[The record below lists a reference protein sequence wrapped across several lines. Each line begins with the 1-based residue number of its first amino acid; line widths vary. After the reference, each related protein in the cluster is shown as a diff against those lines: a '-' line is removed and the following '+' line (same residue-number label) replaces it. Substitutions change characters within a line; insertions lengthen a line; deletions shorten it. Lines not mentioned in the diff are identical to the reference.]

1 MLNRSCA
8 LFRKSLARGFCLD
21 ISKTRNIG
29 VSAHIDSGKTTFT
42 ERILY
47 YSGKIGSIHEVKG
60 GDGVGATMDFM
71 ELEREKG
78 ITIQSASTTV
88 FWKDHMIN
96 VIDTPGHVDF
106 TIEVERALRVL
117 DGAVLLI
124 CGVGG
129 VQAQTLTVDKQM
141 KRYGI
146 PRLIFINK
154 LDRMGSNPWSA
165 IVAARE
171 RLGLKCAAVQIP
183 IGEDSEFVGV
193 VDLIM
198 NKALYFDG
206 DSGQRI
212 REEPVPEKMKELVT
226 EKFNEL
232 VSQLADVDPEIE
244 NLFLEEKTPTGQQL
258 EEAIR
263 RQTIK
268 CTFCPVFMGAAYKNK
283 GVQNCM
289 DGILKFLPAPNEVKN
304 EAFYRSPDGTEEKK
318 EIPIDNKLPFVSLAF
333 KLDENRFGQITFC
346 RVYQG
351 KLKKG
356 DYVMNTRTGEKIK
369 VSRMGKMHANHMED
383 IQETEAGDIFVLFG
397 VQCASGDT
405 LTDPKVYGKI
415 SLSSMYIPKPVISLQ
430 INPKNKQQIERLTK
444 AFTKFMREDP
454 TFHVDIDE
462 ESEEIIIS
470 GMGELHLQIYV
481 ERLKREFE
489 VDCEVGKPTVNY
501 RETLNGH
508 LDFNYLHKKQ
518 TGGAGQYARVIG
530 YMEPLTDEAGEFLN
544 QFENKIVGATIPN
557 EYITAIERQFH
568 DSCTKGPLT
577 GYPVVNCKYVLEGG
591 ETHVVDSSSNAFATA
606 TRSSFNQCFQQDGGL
621 LLEPIMD
628 VEVTVPFENYVD
640 LS

>member
-1 MLNRSCA
+1 MLRGATGLFKRS
-8 LFRKSLARGFCLD
+8 LGRNFCLD
-21 ISKTRNIG
+21 IKKVRNIG

-88 FWKDHMIN
+88 FWRDHMIN

-117 DGAVLLI
+117 DGAILLI

-141 KRYGI
+141 KRYGV

-165 IVAARE
+165 ISAARD
-171 RLGLKCAAVQIP
+171 RLGLKCAAIQIP
-183 IGEDSEFVGV
+183 IGQDNDFVGL
-193 VDLIM
+193 VDLLRM
-198 NKALYFDG
+198 KALYFDG
-206 DSGQRI
+206 ESGQRI
-212 REEPVPEKMKELVT
+212 REEPVPDKLKELAEEKFTELVT
-226 EKFNEL
+226 T
-232 VSQLADVDPEIE
+232 LADIDPEIGD
-244 NLFLEEKTPTGQQL
+244 LYLEEKRPTTEQL
-258 EEAIR
+258 EQAIR
-263 RQTIK
+263 RQTIA

-283 GVQNCM
+283 GVQNAM

-304 EAFYRSPDGTEEKK
+304 EAFYVQPDGTEEKK
-318 EIPIDNKLPFVSLAF
+318 EIPTDNKLPFVCLAF
-333 KLDENRFGQITFC
+333 KLDENKFGQITFC

-356 DYVMNTRTGEKIK
+356 DLIMNARTGEKIK

-405 LTDPKVYGKI
+405 LTSPAAHGKI
-415 SLSSMYIPKPVISLQ
+415 SLSSMYVPRPVISLQ
-430 INPKNKQQIERLTK
+430 INPKNKQQIEKLTK
-444 AFTKFMREDP
+444 AFNKFQREDP

-481 ERLKREFE
+481 ERLKREFDVE
-489 VDCEVGKPTVNY
+489 CEVGKPTVNY
-501 RETLNGH
+501 RETLSGKV
-508 LDFNYLHKKQ
+508 DFNYLHKKQ
-518 TGGAGQYARVIG
+518 TGGAGQFARVIG
-530 YMEPLTDEAGEFLN
+530 HMVPLSHEEGEFMN
-544 QFENKIVGATIPN
+544 QFENKVVGATIPN

-568 DSCTKGPLT
+568 DSCVKGPLT
-577 GYPVVNCKYVLEGG
+577 GYPVVNTKYILESG
-591 ETHVVDSSSNAFATA
+591 ETHVVDSSSNAFAVA
-606 TRSSFNQCFQQDGGL
+606 TRSSFNYCFQQDGGV

-628 VEVTVPFENYVD
+628 VEVTVPFETYVR
-640 LS
+640 LV